1 MILVAALSMIAQ
13 ATQAPQA
20 PARLTLAY
28 ATYDVKDLLATTGDS
43 NRRDAE
49 LAATREFG
57 ERAWRW
63 LGVPAPKLPAPEA
76 AVINAAGPGVLA
88 LAASDLRHEQLG
100 AFLGWQREESRDHVF
115 SLAVY
120 TCELA
125 AAEALELKQA
135 GDRALLELPAEAGA
149 EGVVQHVRRAC
160 GDKADVLLCPKVVT
174 RGTARA
180 IISSATEH
188 EFVVDATEQDGGAV
202 ERHRTVAEGV
212 AIEAS
217 AVKLAQG
224 YWGLDIALETT
235 ELVQPVRTAPTKL
248 KRADG
253 TAIVLSL
260 PETDSAR
267 SRVSL
272 KMKPGATLLWRTGLE
287 GAASKGT
294 CTLVSLHFDSK
305 PVAADKR

>member
-1 MILVAALSMIAQ
+1 MIIAAAMSLIVQ
-13 ATQAPQA
+13 AA
-20 PARLTLAY
+20 PASQTPARQTVEY
-28 ATYDVKDLLATTGDS
+28 ARYDVGDLLRTSGDAAA
-43 NRRDAE
+43 RDAD

-63 LGVPAPKLPAPEA
+63 LGVPAVKQQVAEA
-76 AVINAAGPGVLA
+76 AILDASAPGVLA
-88 LAASDLRHEQLG
+88 LAASAQRHEQLA
-100 AFLGWQREESRDHVF
+100 AFLAWQREESCEQMF

-125 AAEALELKQA
+125 AAEALELKQP
-135 GDRALLELPAEAGA
+135 GDRALLTVPAEAGA
-149 EGVVQHVRRAC
+149 EGVVEQVRRAC
-160 GDKADVLLCPKVVT
+160 GDKVDVLLCPKVVT
-174 RGTARA
+174 RGVARA
-180 IISSATEH
+180 SISTATEH
-188 EFVVDATEQDGGAV
+188 EFVVDAIEQDGGAI

-217 AVKLAQG
+217 AVKLGQG
-224 YWGLDIALETT
+224 YWGVDLALETM

-253 TAIVLSL
+253 SAIVLSL

-287 GAASKGT
+287 GSASKGT

-305 PVAADKR
+305 PAANDKR